1 MASGQSETPK
11 SAAALD
17 VLRRRLRRIGV
28 VRGDEF
34 IPRPLPPTRSI
45 DEVVEGQVQETA
57 AGPCYVVE
65 RAFAADVVR
74 GTEPISAWLN
84 LNPATIAQVGGDD
97 QLAISSLQKFIFL
110 DTETTG
116 LGAGALAFMV
126 GVGRFNDQG
135 DFETRQFFLRNPAEE
150 HALLMLINEYLPSD
164 GALVTFNG
172 RSFDVPLLSGR
183 FRLARLPDIASRLP
197 NLDLLL
203 PARRLWRRRLS
214 SCSLGSLETNILSLE
229 RDQADVP
236 GHLIPAM
243 YQHYLRTGDAGNMA
257 GIFYHN
263 QEDLVSMAA
272 LGVVLCRVFERPDQS
287 GLTVD
292 DRLSLARW
300 YQKCDQ
306 LEAAEAAYGMAVEE
320 APDALARYDALSGLS
335 LLLKH
340 LDRRDEAVPLWTDM
354 ADLRYDTVG
363 QEELAKYYE
372 WHAINLPLALDWTN
386 HAIDLI
392 ESWRPGF
399 RRNQTLRQFEHR
411 RARLLRKI
419 NGDQD
424 TSGDLS

>member
-1 MASGQSETPK
+1 MVSDTSGPSKAPE

-17 VLRRRLRRIGV
+17 ILRRRLRRLGV

-34 IPRPLPPTRSI
+34 TPRPPLPIRGI
-45 DEVVEGQVQETA
+45 DEVVEGQVQETS
-57 AGPCYVVE
+57 AGPCYVVK
-65 RAFAADVVR
+65 RSFAAEVER
-74 GTEPISAWLN
+74 GDSPINAWLN
-84 LNPATIAQVGGDD
+84 LNPATVAQVGGDD
-97 QLAISSLQKFIFL
+97 RLAISSLQKFIFL

-126 GVGRFNDQG
+126 GVGRFNDRG
-135 DFETRQFFLRNPAEE
+135 EFEIRQFFLRNPAEE

-183 FRLARLPDIASRLP
+183 YRLARLPDIASRLP

-203 PARRLWRRRLS
+203 PSRRLWRRRLS
-214 SCSLGSLETNILSLE
+214 SCSLGSLEANILNLR

-236 GHLIPAM
+236 GYLIPEM
-243 YQHYLRTGDAGNMA
+243 YQRYLRTGDASNMA

-263 QEDLVSMAA
+263 QEDLISMAA
-272 LGVVLCRVFERPDQS
+272 LGIVLCRVFERPDQP
-287 GLTVD
+287 GVPVD

-300 YQKCDQ
+300 YQKQDR
-306 LEAAEAAYGMAVEE
+306 LEAAEAAYSMAVEE
-320 APDALARYDALSGLS
+320 APDAPTRYDALTGLS
-335 LLLKH
+335 LLLKR
-340 LDRRDEAVPLWTDM
+340 LDRREEAVPLWVDM
-354 ADLRYDTVG
+354 ADLRYDTLG

-372 WHAINLPLALDWTN
+372 WHLINLPLALEWTN
-386 HAIDLI
+386 HAIALV

-399 RRNQTLRQFEHR
+399 RRAETLRTFEHR

-419 NGDQD
+419 
-424 TSGDLS
+424 SGDEHS